1 VCDVEISSET
11 QFTEDLRSPQTNSF
25 SSSHDFANFVLIPDN
40 ILEDWHIFRN
50 STKDDVKL
58 TMLHPGANLV
68 GEFGT
73 EHNYQNYRFTNR
85 LLHWLFLLSLHI
97 SGLFRLGI
105 AF

>member
-11 QFTEDLRSPQTNSF
+11 QFTEDLQSPQTNRF
-25 SSSHDFANFVLIPDN
+25 SISHDFANFVLIPDN
-40 ILEDWHIFRN
+40 IHEDWHIFRN

-58 TMLHPGANLV
+58 TILHPGANLV

-85 LLHWLFLLSLHI
+85 LMHWLFLLSLHI
-97 SGLFRLGI
+97 SGLLRLGI